1 MASLKEKIGYALG
14 DAAAGGITWK
24 VMSIAFP
31 LFFTNVFGLTVADTA
46 TLMLIARMFDVVTD
60 PLMGSLADRTQSR
73 WGTYRPWL
81 IYGAIPLGLVFALL
95 LYTPDFGPMG
105 KRIWAYSLYLLMM
118 AIYTAVNVPYGSLL
132 GVMTDDDNEKNQFSS
147 FRMVGAY
154 AMGFITLL
162 SFPYIVDFIGGDR
175 MADGSYTVAAK
186 QHQYAL
192 IGVFFG
198 ILAAAGTLASGLLTK
213 ERLKPIRAEKFSF
226 KQFADLFRNKP
237 WIYLTLIG
245 ICTNFYNGF
254 RYAVAGYIFEYCLKG
269 DVTISGLI
277 INYTVF
283 MTFGEL
289 TCMVFGGISPVFTK
303 WLGSKKK
310 AFITAAII
318 CLISSVAFFFVPMD
332 KSSIWIMVALVII
345 GSVGIGLYSPLLWS
359 MYADVADYA
368 TEKNGTSSTGLI
380 FSSGTMSQ
388 KFGTAISGS
397 LVALFLGMAGFVSG
411 TNELTGETVITI
423 TNEEAVRNMVWALFS
438 LFPAAIAL
446 IMIGLIKLYP
456 INK

>member
-46 TLMLIARMFDVVTD
+46 TLMLVARMFDVITD

-81 IYGAIPLGLVFALL
+81 IFGALPLGLIFALL
-95 LYTPDFGPMG
+95 LYTPDFGPVG
-105 KRIWAYSLYLLMM
+105 KRIYAYTLYLLMM
-118 AIYTAVNVPYGSLL
+118 AVYTAVNVPYGSLL

-162 SFPYIVDFIGGDR
+162 SFPYLQKMVGGTP
-175 MADGSYTVAAK
+175 A
-186 QHQYAL
+186 HQYAVL
-192 IGVFFG
+192 GAALG
-198 ILAAAGTLASGLLTK
+198 ALATIMTLACGLLTK
-213 ERLKPIRAEKFSF
+213 ERLKPVRAEKFSF
-226 KQFADLFRNKP
+226 KPFADLFKNKP

-245 ICTNFYNGF
+245 ICTNFFNGF
-254 RYAVAGYIFEYCLKG
+254 RYAVAGYLMEYCLHG
-269 DVTISGLI
+269 DVTVSGLI

-283 MTFGEL
+283 MTFGEVTCMIFGALSPKFTQWIGSKRKAL
-289 TCMVFGGISPVFTK
+289 TVAGIICMVFSI
-303 WLGSKKK
+303 
-310 AFITAAII
+310 AFY
-318 CLISSVAFFFVPMD
+318 FVPMD
-332 KSSIWIMVALVII
+332 PSYIWVLVALVVLT
-345 GSVGIGLYSPLLWS
+345 SVGVGLYSPLLWS

-380 FSSGTMSQ
+380 FSSGTMAQ

-397 LVALFLGMAGFVSG
+397 LVALLLGLAGFYSG
-411 TNELTGETVITI
+411 TDDAGQTVINI
-423 TNEEAVRNMVWALFS
+423 TNMEAVRGMTWALFS
-438 LFPAAIAL
+438 IFPAVIIV
-446 IMIGLIKLYP
+446 IMLWLLYKYP
-456 INK
+456 IKK

>member
-318 CLISSVAFFFVPMD
+318 CLIC
-332 KSSIWIMVALVII
+332 SI
-345 GSVGIGLYSPLLWS
+345 LLCT
-359 MYADVADYA
+359 D
-368 TEKNGTSSTGLI
+368 G
-380 FSSGTMSQ
+380 
-388 KFGTAISGS
+388 
-397 LVALFLGMAGFVSG
+397 
-411 TNELTGETVITI
+411 
-423 TNEEAVRNMVWALFS
+423 
-438 LFPAAIAL
+438 
-446 IMIGLIKLYP
+446 
-456 INK
+456 